1 MKDHLISWQISTV
14 YYFMSNYQ
22 QVLKIYVKFD
32 DLRAGIKA
40 PSHNILG
47 RSKRS
52 VPIEQS
58 QTTFTLKKKVKVQ

>member
-47 RSKRS
+47 RSNRS